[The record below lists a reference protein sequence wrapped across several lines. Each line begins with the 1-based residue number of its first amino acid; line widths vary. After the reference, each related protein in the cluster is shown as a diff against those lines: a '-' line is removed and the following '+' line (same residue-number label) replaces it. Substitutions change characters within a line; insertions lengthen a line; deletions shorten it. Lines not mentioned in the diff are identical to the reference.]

1 MTMTFWFSLLFS
13 KARIIHYCIF
23 FSSLDIRFYHY
34 FKVFIWPKWILWQLN
49 EEQVV
54 QPKWIELSTGISINI
69 TWSISTLHIKMI
81 KQVNSVWSFDDA
93 GIKCLINQSN
103 DTNPSPSSP
112 ISCVVLNCLVLPDYP
127 FFEVNLQ
134 W

>member
-1 MTMTFWFSLLFS
+1 MDRAEYRD
-13 KARIIHYCIF
+13 KY
-23 FSSLDIRFYHY
+23 
-34 FKVFIWPKWILWQLN
+34 
-49 EEQVV
+49 
-54 QPKWIELSTGISINI
+54 I

-127 FFEVNLQ
+127 FFEMNLQ